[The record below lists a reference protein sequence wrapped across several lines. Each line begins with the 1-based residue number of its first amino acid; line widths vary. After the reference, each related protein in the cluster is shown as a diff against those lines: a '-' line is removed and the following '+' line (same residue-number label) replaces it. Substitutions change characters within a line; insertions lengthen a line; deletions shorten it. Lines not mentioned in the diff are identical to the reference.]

1 MSKAVAILP
10 SNQSRNVSP
19 IIPAYNEGGGMH
31 YLAPLVAERCRAKG
45 LNAQWFNAK
54 MDSLYERLDGKV
66 AGAGERAD
74 RCREGHETAQA
85 LIERFLAAGV
95 ASGRRLLAGVTQGRR
110 ARIYQEPAKGASGY
124 RMDSRGRLFDQYWA
138 PVPLHTCPAGV
149 WVRLLD
155 LLPPSLDTA
164 LLGDAGR
171 YFLERS
177 EYEVATGQL
186 TREPRGVQSPWEVVE
201 VEEG

>member
-1 MSKAVAILP
+1 
-10 SNQSRNVSP
+10 
-19 IIPAYNEGGGMH
+19 
-31 YLAPLVAERCRAKG
+31 
-45 LNAQWFNAK
+45 
-54 MDSLYERLDGKV
+54 
-66 AGAGERAD
+66 
-74 RCREGHETAQA
+74 
-85 LIERFLAAGV
+85 
-95 ASGRRLLAGVTQGRR
+95 
-110 ARIYQEPAKGASGY
+110 
-124 RMDSRGRLFDQYWA
+124 MDSRGRIFDNYGA
-138 PVPLHTCPAGV
+138 PVPGQTCPAGV

>member
-1 MSKAVAILP
+1 MV
-10 SNQSRNVSP
+10 
-19 IIPAYNEGGGMH
+19 
-31 YLAPLVAERCRAKG
+31 
-45 LNAQWFNAK
+45 NAQ
-54 MDSLYERLDGKV
+54 LGL
-66 AGAGERAD
+66 
-74 RCREGHETAQA
+74 AQMGLLA
-85 LIERFLAAGV
+85 L
-95 ASGRRLLAGVTQGRR
+95 GRPFLLAGVTQGRR